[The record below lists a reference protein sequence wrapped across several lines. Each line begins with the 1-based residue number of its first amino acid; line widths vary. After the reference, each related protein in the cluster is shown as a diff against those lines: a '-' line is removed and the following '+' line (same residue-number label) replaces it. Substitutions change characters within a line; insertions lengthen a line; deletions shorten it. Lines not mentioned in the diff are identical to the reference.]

1 MHSFNHTRT
10 LYSMKRLLQLE
21 WLKLKHY
28 RPFWILMGLY
38 AIITIIVS
46 SSGMF
51 LMEFFKSQGADIQ
64 GFNPTL
70 LPLYDYPD
78 IWQNLTYV
86 ASFFKIFP
94 AFLVI
99 VSVANE
105 FNYRILRQN
114 IIDGLSKKEWL
125 LSKLLFIGTIA
136 LGSTLLLLL
145 IGLMTGHIYGHPD
158 SRGAVFQSIEFLGA
172 YFLDVFTYLVFAL
185 LLILI
190 IRRGAIVIVGLFMY
204 TFMIEPFI
212 TFFLATYPTLPDI
225 YRIFPPFFP
234 VKAIHNLIHIP
245 FLRYGFMEIQDYI
258 SLKEIAIVLLWLGIF
273 IWLIFWILRRKDL

>member
-1 MHSFNHTRT
+1 MTVQ
-10 LYSMKRLLQLE
+10 LKRLLVLE

-28 RPFWILMGLY
+28 RPFWVLMGLY
-38 AIITIIVS
+38 AFITIVVC

-51 LMEFFKSQGADIQ
+51 VMEFLKNEGADFQ

-70 LPLYDYPD
+70 LPLYDFPD
-78 IWQNLTYV
+78 IWQNLTYI
-86 ASFFKIFP
+86 ASFYKIFP

-114 IIDGLSKKEWL
+114 IIDGLSKKEWI
-125 LSKLLFIGTIA
+125 LSKLLFIGAIA
-136 LGSTLLLLL
+136 LASTLLVVF
-145 IGLMTGHIYGHPD
+145 IGLIAGYIYGHPD
-158 SRGAVFQSIEFLGA
+158 SRGAIFQSTAFLGA

-204 TFMIEPFI
+204 TFMIEPFV
-212 TFFLATYPTLPDI
+212 TFFLATYPTLPDG
-225 YRIFPPFFP
+225 YRIFAPFFP
-234 VKAIHNLIHIP
+234 IKAIHNLIHFP
-245 FLRYGFMEIQDYI
+245 FTRYAFMEIQDYV
-258 SLKEIAIVLLWLGIF
+258 SFKEVAIVFVWLGILL
-273 IWLIFWILRRKDL
+273 WMIFWLLRRKDL